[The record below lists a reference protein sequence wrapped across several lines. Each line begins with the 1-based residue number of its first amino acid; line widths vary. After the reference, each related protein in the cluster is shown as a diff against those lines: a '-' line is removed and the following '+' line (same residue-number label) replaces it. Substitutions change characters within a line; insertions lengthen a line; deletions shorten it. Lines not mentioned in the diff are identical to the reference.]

1 MSRTDDIFRPAL
13 AGKKIP
19 IISLDNKWYKLM
31 AGIEHTPEMKELE
44 DKLKELLKRQGK
56 INSELKEIKKQKA
69 KLMEDIVGV
78 MDSENGDE
86 KQEEYKK
93 KIDECNARMDKY
105 QDELL
110 DLPKEINEVNMEL
123 MLDTMEICYEVI
135 QENTDKIKE
144 IADWITNVR
153 IELKKNVVR
162 KQECELKNQQMYS
175 YMHDIFGAEVIDIFD
190 MKYNPEEN
198 PLKA

>member
-13 AGKKIP
+13 TGKKIP

-69 KLMEDIVGV
+69 ELMEDIVGV
-78 MDSENGDE
+78 MDSENSDE

-93 KIDECNARMDKY
+93 KIDECNVKMDKY

-123 MLDTMEICYEVI
+123 MLDTMEICYDII
-135 QENTDKIKE
+135 QENTDRIKE

-198 PLKA
+198 PLK

>member
-1 MSRTDDIFRPAL
+1 
-13 AGKKIP
+13 
-19 IISLDNKWYKLM
+19 
-31 AGIEHTPEMKELE
+31 
-44 DKLKELLKRQGK
+44 
-56 INSELKEIKKQKA
+56 
-69 KLMEDIVGV
+69 
-78 MDSENGDE
+78 
-86 KQEEYKK
+86 
-93 KIDECNARMDKY
+93 MDKY

-123 MLDTMEICYEVI
+123 MLDTMEICYEII
-135 QENTDKIKE
+135 QENTEKIKE
-144 IADWITNVR
+144 IADWIANVR

>member
-31 AGIEHTPEMKELE
+31 AGIDHTPEMKELE
-44 DKLKELLKRQGK
+44 DRLKELLKRQGK
-56 INSELKEIKKQKA
+56 LNGELKEIKKQKA

-78 MDSENGDE
+78 MDSADGDA
-86 KQEEYKK
+86 KQEEYSA
-93 KIDECNARMDKY
+93 KINQCNALMDKY

-123 MLDTMEICYEVI
+123 MLDTMEICYEII
-135 QENTDKIKE
+135 QENTEKIKE
-144 IADWITNVR
+144 IADWIANVR

>member
-44 DKLKELLKRQGK
+44 DRLKELLKRQGK
-56 INSELKEIKKQKA
+56 LNTELKEIKKQKA

-78 MDSENGDE
+78 MDSEDGAK
-86 KQEEYKK
+86 KQEEYSAE
-93 KIDECNARMDKY
+93 INGCNEKMDKI

-123 MLDTMEICYEVI
+123 MLDTMEICYDII

-144 IADWITNVR
+144 IAEWITNVR

>member
-31 AGIEHTPEMKELE
+31 AGIDHTPEMKELE
-44 DKLKELLKRQGK
+44 DRLKELLKRQGK
-56 INSELKEIKKQKA
+56 LNGELKEIKKQKA

-78 MDSENGDE
+78 MDSADGDA
-86 KQEEYKK
+86 KQEEYSA
-93 KIDECNARMDKY
+93 KINQCNALMDKY

-110 DLPKEINEVNMEL
+110 DLPKEINEVTMEL
-123 MLDTMEICYEVI
+123 MLDTMEICYEII
-135 QENTDKIKE
+135 QENTEKIKE
-144 IADWITNVR
+144 IADWIANVR

>member
-56 INSELKEIKKQKA
+56 LNTDLKEIKKEKA

-78 MDSENGDE
+78 MDSEDGAA
-86 KQEEYKK
+86 KQEEYS
-93 KIDECNARMDKY
+93 AR
-105 QDELL
+105 
-110 DLPKEINEVNMEL
+110 
-123 MLDTMEICYEVI
+123 
-135 QENTDKIKE
+135 IK
-144 IADWITNVR
+144 
-153 IELKKNVVR
+153 L
-162 KQECELKNQQMYS
+162 
-175 YMHDIFGAEVIDIFD
+175 
-190 MKYNPEEN
+190 
-198 PLKA
+198 

>member
-1 MSRTDDIFRPAL
+1 MSRTDEIFRPAL

-31 AGIEHTPEMKELE
+31 AGIEHTQEMQELE

-56 INSELKEIKKQKA
+56 LNNELKELKKMKA
-69 KLMEDIVGV
+69 GLMEDLVDV
-78 MDSENGDE
+78 MDSEDGQHR
-86 KQEEYKK
+86 QEEYSA
-93 KIDECNARMDKY
+93 KINDCNEKMDKY

-123 MLDTMEICYEVI
+123 MLDTMEICYEQI
-135 QENTDKIKE
+135 QENTEKIKE

-162 KQECELKNQQMYS
+162 KQEAEFKNQQMYS

-198 PLKA
+198 PLKG

>member
-44 DKLKELLKRQGK
+44 DRLKDLLKRQGK
-56 INSELKEIKKQKA
+56 INTELKEIKKQKA

-93 KIDECNARMDKY
+93 KVDECNAKMDKY

-110 DLPKEINEVNMEL
+110 ELPKEINEVNMEL
-123 MLDTMEICYEVI
+123 MLDTMEICYDII